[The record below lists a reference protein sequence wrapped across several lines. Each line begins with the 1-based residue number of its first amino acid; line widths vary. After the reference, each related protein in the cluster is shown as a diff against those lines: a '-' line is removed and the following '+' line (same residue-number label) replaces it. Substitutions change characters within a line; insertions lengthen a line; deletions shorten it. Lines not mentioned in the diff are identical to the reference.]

1 VSADLIDLG
10 AHALGYAQRG
20 LEVLAVEPGGKKP
33 LTQRGKDSA
42 TADASFVA
50 AWWAQQPT
58 ANIGLRPGEDV
69 VVLDVDPRAGGATAL
84 VALLA
89 DHGRELVPTLAA
101 DTGGGGLHIWYR
113 CPGAYRGQLCRGV
126 DIKGHSGYVVAPPS
140 MHSSGR
146 RYRWANETPIAT
158 APRWLRELI
167 RRPPAGRA
175 SARLSA
181 AAGDRAAAGLARV
194 VAEAGPG
201 NRNAALF
208 WAACRV
214 AEVGGPACV
223 LEELREAARSTGL
236 DDREITRTLRSAFRR
251 REVAA

>member
-1 VSADLIDLG
+1 MSTDLIDLG

-20 LEVLAVEPGGKKP
+20 LRVLAVEPGGKKP

-42 TADASFVA
+42 TANPSFVA

-58 ANIGLRPGEDV
+58 ANIGLRPDEDV

-84 VALLA
+84 VGLLA

-113 CPGAYRGQLCRGV
+113 CPGPYRGQLCRGV

-140 MHSSGR
+140 VHNSGR

-175 SARLSA
+175 SASVPA
-181 AAGDRAAAGLARV
+181 AASGRAAAGLARV

-208 WAACRV
+208 WAACRA
-214 AEVGGPACV
+214 AEIDQPAGV
-223 LEELREAARSTGL
+223 LDELREAL
-236 DDREITRTLRSAFRR
+236 RR
-251 REVAA
+251 RGAAA